1 MHVSYNESILAVS
14 PLKKQPSNYK
24 YFFREF
30 AGVKAELVAR
40 LDSYYEQM
48 YSAGGQQGG
57 GEDESAEN
65 SETEENMDTEE
76 GVAEVSAHHYIYIN
90 LFVTSKNETTNSPI
104 TRI

>member
-1 MHVSYNESILAVS
+1 MHVSYNECILAVS
-14 PLKKQPSNYK
+14 PLKKRPNNYK

-65 SETEENMDTEE
+65 SEMDTEE
-76 GVAEVSAHHYIYIN
+76 GVAEVSAHHYIYI
-90 LFVTSKNETTNSPI
+90 LGQ
-104 TRI
+104 

>member
-1 MHVSYNESILAVS
+1 M
-14 PLKKQPSNYK
+14 PSNNK

-65 SETEENMDTEE
+65 SEMDTEE
-76 GVAEVSAHHYIYIN
+76 GVAEVSAHHYTYLLFIY
-90 LFVTSKNETTNSPI
+90 
-104 TRI
+104 